1 MIADYFWKVIFLI
14 LLIIGLNFWFGWR
27 DEVNTHKRN
36 VYALAEILDKPT
48 RKGDKACRTATFQ
61 SMFHLHEIEKVKGKK
76 SFIPFTSEKKFEIKL
91 VMDELVEENLINISL
106 EEIRLFIDVLRE
118 NYNNARDFG
127 LFENEQSLE
136 ALEEGRGTKIMTGPW
151 RGESLELGHF
161 ISPEINDTIQFHF
174 VNRLILPETVKAAME
189 FADITKDVRDRAD
202 RMKRAK
208 VLDVGSCDSIIR
220 QYNTLRELSSRN

>member
-14 LLIIGLNFWFGWR
+14 LLIIGLNYWFDWR
-27 DEVNTHKRN
+27 DDVNSLNRHLN
-36 VYALAEILDKPT
+36 ALTEIIEKPT

-61 SMFHLHEIEKVKGKK
+61 SIYHLREIEKVRG
-76 SFIPFTSEKKFEIKL
+76 EKFEVRTVI
-91 VMDELVEENLINISL
+91 
-106 EEIRLFIDVLRE
+106 EEIRENVTDISREEMGLIVDVLRE
-118 NYNNARDFG
+118 NYNNARNFG
-127 LFENEQSLE
+127 LFKNEQSLE
-136 ALEEGRGTKIMTGPW
+136 ALEEGRGTKIMAGPW
-151 RGESLELGHF
+151 RGEPLELGHF

-174 VNRLILPETVKAAME
+174 SNRLILPETFKAAME

>member
-1 MIADYFWKVIFLI
+1 MIADYFWKIIFLI
-14 LLIIGLNFWFGWR
+14 LLIIGLNFWFDWR
-27 DEVNTHKRN
+27 DEVNSLNRHLN
-36 VYALAEILDKPT
+36 ALTEIIENPT

-61 SMFHLHEIEKVKGKK
+61 SIFHLREIEKVKG
-76 SFIPFTSEKKFEIKL
+76 EKFEVRS
-91 VMDELVEENLINISL
+91 VM
-106 EEIRLFIDVLRE
+106 EEIRKNVTDVSREEMGLIVDVLRE
-118 NYNNARDFG
+118 NYNNARNFG
-127 LFENEQSLE
+127 LFKNEQSLE
-136 ALEEGRGTKIMTGPW
+136 ALEEGRGTKIMAGPW

>member
-14 LLIIGLNFWFGWR
+14 LLIIGLNYWFDWR
-27 DEVNTHKRN
+27 DEVNSLNRHLN
-36 VYALAEILDKPT
+36 ALTEIIEKPT

-61 SMFHLHEIEKVKGKK
+61 SIYHLREIEKVRG
-76 SFIPFTSEKKFEIKL
+76 EKFEVRTVI
-91 VMDELVEENLINISL
+91 
-106 EEIRLFIDVLRE
+106 EEIRENVTDISREEMGLIVDVLRE
-118 NYNNARDFG
+118 NYNNARNFG
-127 LFENEQSLE
+127 LFKNEQSLE
-136 ALEEGRGTKIMTGPW
+136 ALEEGRGTKIMAGPW
-151 RGESLELGHF
+151 RGEPLELGHF

-174 VNRLILPETVKAAME
+174 SNRLILPETVKAAME

>member
-1 MIADYFWKVIFLI
+1 MIADYFWKIIFLI
-14 LLIIGLNFWFGWR
+14 LLIIGLNYWFDWR
-27 DEVNTHKRN
+27 DEVNSLNRHLN
-36 VYALAEILDKPT
+36 ALTEIIENPT

-61 SMFHLHEIEKVKGKK
+61 SIYHLREIEKVRG
-76 SFIPFTSEKKFEIKL
+76 EKFEVRAVI
-91 VMDELVEENLINISL
+91 
-106 EEIRLFIDVLRE
+106 EEIRENVTDISREEMGLIVDVLRE
-118 NYNNARDFG
+118 NYNNARNFG
-127 LFENEQSLE
+127 LFKNEQSLE
-136 ALEEGRGTKIMTGPW
+136 ALEEGRGTKIMAGPW
-151 RGESLELGHF
+151 RGEPLELGHF

-174 VNRLILPETVKAAME
+174 SNRLILPETVKAAME

>member
-1 MIADYFWKVIFLI
+1 MIADYFWKVIFLV
-14 LLIIGLNFWFGWR
+14 LLIIGLNYWFDWR
-27 DEVNTHKRN
+27 DEVNSYNRHLN
-36 VYALAEILDKPT
+36 ALAEILEKPT
-48 RKGDKACRTATFQ
+48 RKGDKACRAATFQ
-61 SMFHLHEIEKVKGKK
+61 SMFHLHKIEKVKG
-76 SFIPFTSEKKFEIKL
+76 EKFEVRS
-91 VMDELVEENLINISL
+91 VMDELLKENLINISL
-106 EEIRLFIDVLRE
+106 EERSLYVDVLRE

-127 LFENEQSLE
+127 LFKNEQSLE
-136 ALEEGRGTKIMTGPW
+136 ALEEGRGTKLTAGPW
-151 RGESLELGHF
+151 RGETLQLGHF
-161 ISPEINDTIQFHF
+161 ISPEINDTIQYHF

>member
-1 MIADYFWKVIFLI
+1 MIADYFWKIIFLI
-14 LLIIGLNFWFGWR
+14 LLIIGLNFWFDWR
-27 DEVNTHKRN
+27 DEVNSLNRHLN
-36 VYALAEILDKPT
+36 ALTEIIENPT

-61 SMFHLHEIEKVKGKK
+61 SIFHLREIEKVKG
-76 SFIPFTSEKKFEIKL
+76 EKFEVRSVI
-91 VMDELVEENLINISL
+91 
-106 EEIRLFIDVLRE
+106 EEIRKNVTDVSREEMGLIVDVLRE
-118 NYNNARDFG
+118 NYNNARNFG
-127 LFENEQSLE
+127 LFKNEQSLE
-136 ALEEGRGTKIMTGPW
+136 ALEEGRGTKIMAGPW

>member
-1 MIADYFWKVIFLI
+1 MIADYFWKVIFLV
-14 LLIIGLNFWFGWR
+14 LLIIGLNYWFDWR
-27 DEVNTHKRN
+27 DEVNSYNRHLN
-36 VYALAEILDKPT
+36 ALAEILEKPT

-61 SMFHLHEIEKVKGKK
+61 SIYHLREIEKVRG
-76 SFIPFTSEKKFEIKL
+76 EKFEVRTVI
-91 VMDELVEENLINISL
+91 
-106 EEIRLFIDVLRE
+106 EEIRENVTDISREEMGLIVDVLRE
-118 NYNNARDFG
+118 NYNNARNFG
-127 LFENEQSLE
+127 LFKNEQSLE
-136 ALEEGRGTKIMTGPW
+136 ALEEGRGTKIMAGPW
-151 RGESLELGHF
+151 RGEPLELGHF

-174 VNRLILPETVKAAME
+174 SNRLILPETVKAAME

>member
-1 MIADYFWKVIFLI
+1 MIADYFWKIIFLI
-14 LLIIGLNFWFGWR
+14 LLIIGLNFWFDWR
-27 DEVNTHKRN
+27 DEVNSLNRHLN
-36 VYALAEILDKPT
+36 ALTEIIEKPT

-61 SMFHLHEIEKVKGKK
+61 SIFHLREIEKVKG
-76 SFIPFTSEKKFEIKL
+76 EKFEVRSVI
-91 VMDELVEENLINISL
+91 
-106 EEIRLFIDVLRE
+106 EEIRKNVTDVSREEMGLIVDVLRE
-118 NYNNARDFG
+118 NYNNARNFG
-127 LFENEQSLE
+127 LFKNEQSLE
-136 ALEEGRGTKIMTGPW
+136 ALEEGRGTKIMAGPW

>member
-1 MIADYFWKVIFLI
+1 MIADYFWKIIFLI
-14 LLIIGLNFWFGWR
+14 LLIIGLNFWFDWR
-27 DEVNTHKRN
+27 DEVNSLNRHLN
-36 VYALAEILDKPT
+36 ALTEIIEKPT
-48 RKGDKACRTATFQ
+48 RKGDKACRTSTFQ
-61 SMFHLHEIEKVKGKK
+61 SIFHLREIEKVKG
-76 SFIPFTSEKKFEIKL
+76 EKFEVRSVI
-91 VMDELVEENLINISL
+91 
-106 EEIRLFIDVLRE
+106 EEIRKNVTDVSREEMGLIVDVLRE
-118 NYNNARDFG
+118 NYNNARNFG
-127 LFENEQSLE
+127 LFKNEQSLE
-136 ALEEGRGTKIMTGPW
+136 ALEEGRGTKIMAGPW

-161 ISPEINDTIQFHF
+161 ISPEINGTIQFHF

>member
-1 MIADYFWKVIFLI
+1 MIADYFWKIIFLI
-14 LLIIGLNFWFGWR
+14 LLIIGLNYWFDWR
-27 DEVNTHKRN
+27 DDVNSLNRHLN
-36 VYALAEILDKPT
+36 ALTEIIEKPT

-61 SMFHLHEIEKVKGKK
+61 SIYHLREIEKVRG
-76 SFIPFTSEKKFEIKL
+76 EKFEVRTVI
-91 VMDELVEENLINISL
+91 
-106 EEIRLFIDVLRE
+106 EEIRENVTDISREEMGLIVDVLRE
-118 NYNNARDFG
+118 NYNNARNFG
-127 LFENEQSLE
+127 LFKNEQSLE
-136 ALEEGRGTKIMTGPW
+136 ALEEGRGTKIMAGPW
-151 RGESLELGHF
+151 RGEPLELGHF

-174 VNRLILPETVKAAME
+174 SNRLILPETVKAAME

>member
-1 MIADYFWKVIFLI
+1 MIADYFWKIIFLI
-14 LLIIGLNFWFGWR
+14 LLIIGLNFWFDWR
-27 DEVNTHKRN
+27 DEVNSLNRHLN
-36 VYALAEILDKPT
+36 ALTEIIENPT

-61 SMFHLHEIEKVKGKK
+61 SIYHLREIEKVRG
-76 SFIPFTSEKKFEIKL
+76 EKFEVRAVI
-91 VMDELVEENLINISL
+91 
-106 EEIRLFIDVLRE
+106 EEIRENVTDISREEMGLIVDVLRE
-118 NYNNARDFG
+118 NYNNARNFG
-127 LFENEQSLE
+127 LFKNEQSLE
-136 ALEEGRGTKIMTGPW
+136 ALEEGRGTKIMAGPW
-151 RGESLELGHF
+151 RGEPLELGHF

-174 VNRLILPETVKAAME
+174 SNRLILPETVKAAME

>member
-1 MIADYFWKVIFLI
+1 MIADYFWKIIFLI
-14 LLIIGLNFWFGWR
+14 LLIIGLNFWFDWR
-27 DEVNTHKRN
+27 DEVNSLNRHLN
-36 VYALAEILDKPT
+36 ALTEIIENPT

-61 SMFHLHEIEKVKGKK
+61 SIFHLREIEKVKG
-76 SFIPFTSEKKFEIKL
+76 EKFEVRS
-91 VMDELVEENLINISL
+91 VM
-106 EEIRLFIDVLRE
+106 EEIRKNVTDVSREEMGLIVDVLRE
-118 NYNNARDFG
+118 NYNNARNFG
-127 LFENEQSLE
+127 LFKNEQSLE

-151 RGESLELGHF
+151 KGESLELGHF

>member
-1 MIADYFWKVIFLI
+1 MIADYFWKVIFVI
-14 LLIIGLNFWFGWR
+14 LLIIGLNYWFDWR
-27 DEVNTHKRN
+27 DEINSLNRHLN
-36 VYALAEILDKPT
+36 ALTEIIEKPT

-61 SMFHLHEIEKVKGKK
+61 SIYHLREIEKVRG
-76 SFIPFTSEKKFEIKL
+76 EKFEVRTVI
-91 VMDELVEENLINISL
+91 
-106 EEIRLFIDVLRE
+106 EEIRENVTDISREEMGLIVDVLRE
-118 NYNNARDFG
+118 NYNNARNFG
-127 LFENEQSLE
+127 LFKNEQSLE
-136 ALEEGRGTKIMTGPW
+136 ALEEGRGTKIMAGPW
-151 RGESLELGHF
+151 RGEPLELGHF

-174 VNRLILPETVKAAME
+174 SNRLILPETVKAAME

>member
-14 LLIIGLNFWFGWR
+14 LLIIGLNYWFDWR
-27 DEVNTHKRN
+27 DDVNSLNRHLN
-36 VYALAEILDKPT
+36 ALTEIIEKPT

-61 SMFHLHEIEKVKGKK
+61 SIFHLREIEKVKG
-76 SFIPFTSEKKFEIKL
+76 EKFEVRS
-91 VMDELVEENLINISL
+91 VM
-106 EEIRLFIDVLRE
+106 EEIRENVTDISREEMGLIVDVLRE
-118 NYNNARDFG
+118 NYNNARNFG
-127 LFENEQSLE
+127 LFKNEQSLE
-136 ALEEGRGTKIMTGPW
+136 ALEEGRGTKIMAGPW
-151 RGESLELGHF
+151 RGEPLELGHF

-174 VNRLILPETVKAAME
+174 SNRLILPETVKAAME

>member
-1 MIADYFWKVIFLI
+1 MIADYFWKVIFVI
-14 LLIIGLNFWFGWR
+14 LLIIGLNYWFDWR
-27 DEVNTHKRN
+27 DEVNSLNRHLN
-36 VYALAEILDKPT
+36 ALTEIIEKPT

-61 SMFHLHEIEKVKGKK
+61 SIYHLREIEKVRG
-76 SFIPFTSEKKFEIKL
+76 EKFEVRTVI
-91 VMDELVEENLINISL
+91 
-106 EEIRLFIDVLRE
+106 EEIRENVTDISREEMGLIVDVLRE
-118 NYNNARDFG
+118 NYNNARNFG
-127 LFENEQSLE
+127 LFKNEQSLE
-136 ALEEGRGTKIMTGPW
+136 ALEEGRGTKIMAGPW
-151 RGESLELGHF
+151 RGEPLELGHF

-174 VNRLILPETVKAAME
+174 SNRLILPETVKAAME

>member
-1 MIADYFWKVIFLI
+1 MIADYFWKIIFLI
-14 LLIIGLNFWFGWR
+14 LLIIGLNFWFDWR
-27 DEVNTHKRN
+27 DEVNSLNRHLN
-36 VYALAEILDKPT
+36 ALTEIIENPT

-61 SMFHLHEIEKVKGKK
+61 SIFHLREIEKVKG
-76 SFIPFTSEKKFEIKL
+76 EKFEVRS
-91 VMDELVEENLINISL
+91 VM
-106 EEIRLFIDVLRE
+106 EEIRKNVTDVSREEMGLIVDVLRE
-118 NYNNARDFG
+118 NYNNARNFG
-127 LFENEQSLE
+127 LFKNEQSLE
-136 ALEEGRGTKIMTGPW
+136 ALEEGRGTKIMAGPW

-174 VNRLILPETVKAAME
+174 VNRLILPDTVKAAME

>member
-1 MIADYFWKVIFLI
+1 MIGRDDVNSLNRHLNALTE
-14 LLIIGLNFWFGWR
+14 II
-27 DEVNTHKRN
+27 E
-36 VYALAEILDKPT
+36 KPT

-61 SMFHLHEIEKVKGKK
+61 SIYHLREIEKVRG
-76 SFIPFTSEKKFEIKL
+76 EKFEVRTVI
-91 VMDELVEENLINISL
+91 
-106 EEIRLFIDVLRE
+106 EEIRENVTDISREEMGLIVDVLRE
-118 NYNNARDFG
+118 NYNNARNFG
-127 LFENEQSLE
+127 LFKNEQSLE
-136 ALEEGRGTKIMTGPW
+136 ALEEGRGTKIMAGPW
-151 RGESLELGHF
+151 RGEPLELGHF

-174 VNRLILPETVKAAME
+174 SNRLILPETVKAAME

>member
-14 LLIIGLNFWFGWR
+14 LLIIGLNYWFDWR
-27 DEVNTHKRN
+27 DDVNSLNRHLN
-36 VYALAEILDKPT
+36 ALTEIIEKPT

-61 SMFHLHEIEKVKGKK
+61 SIYHLREIEKVRGG
-76 SFIPFTSEKKFEIKL
+76 KFEVRTVI
-91 VMDELVEENLINISL
+91 
-106 EEIRLFIDVLRE
+106 EEIRANVTDISREEMGLIVDVLRE
-118 NYNNARDFG
+118 NYNNARNFG
-127 LFENEQSLE
+127 LFKNEQSLE
-136 ALEEGRGTKIMTGPW
+136 ALEEGRGTKIMAGPW
-151 RGESLELGHF
+151 RGEPLELGHF

-174 VNRLILPETVKAAME
+174 SNRLILPETVKAAME

>member
-1 MIADYFWKVIFLI
+1 MM
-14 LLIIGLNFWFGWR
+14 GNFCINTSDGIKASR
-27 DEVNTHKRN
+27 DKLRSLQVMAKHGIDMPITG
-36 VYALAEILDKPT
+36 YASHTMDIHDV
-48 RKGDKACRTATFQ
+48 
-61 SMFHLHEIEKVKGKK
+61 IEKVKG
-76 SFIPFTSEKKFEIKL
+76 EKFEVRSVI
-91 VMDELVEENLINISL
+91 
-106 EEIRLFIDVLRE
+106 EEIRKNVTDVSREEMGLIVDVLRE
-118 NYNNARDFG
+118 NYNNARNFG
-127 LFENEQSLE
+127 LFKNEQSLE
-136 ALEEGRGTKIMTGPW
+136 ALEEGRGTKIMAGPW

-174 VNRLILPETVKAAME
+174 VNRLILPETDKAAME

>member
-1 MIADYFWKVIFLI
+1 MIADYFWKIIFLI
-14 LLIIGLNFWFGWR
+14 LLIIGLNYWFDWR
-27 DEVNTHKRN
+27 DEVNSLNRHLN
-36 VYALAEILDKPT
+36 ALTEIIEKPT

-61 SMFHLHEIEKVKGKK
+61 SIFHLREIEKVKG
-76 SFIPFTSEKKFEIKL
+76 EKFEVRS
-91 VMDELVEENLINISL
+91 VM
-106 EEIRLFIDVLRE
+106 EEIRKNVTDVSREEMGLIVDVLRE
-118 NYNNARDFG
+118 NYNNARNFG
-127 LFENEQSLE
+127 LFKNEQSLE
-136 ALEEGRGTKIMTGPW
+136 ALEEGRGTKIMAGPW

>member
-1 MIADYFWKVIFLI
+1 MIADYFWKIIFLI
-14 LLIIGLNFWFGWR
+14 LLIIGLNFWFDWR
-27 DEVNTHKRN
+27 DEVNSLNRHLN
-36 VYALAEILDKPT
+36 ALTEIIEKPT

-61 SMFHLHEIEKVKGKK
+61 SIFHLREIEKVKG
-76 SFIPFTSEKKFEIKL
+76 EKFEVRSVI
-91 VMDELVEENLINISL
+91 
-106 EEIRLFIDVLRE
+106 EEIRKNVTDVSREEMGLIVDVLRE
-118 NYNNARDFG
+118 NYNNARNFG
-127 LFENEQSLE
+127 LFKNEQSLE

-220 QYNTLRELSSRN
+220 QYNTIRELSSRN

>member
-14 LLIIGLNFWFGWR
+14 LLIIGLNYWFDWR
-27 DEVNTHKRN
+27 DEVNSLNRHLN
-36 VYALAEILDKPT
+36 ALTEIIEKPT

-61 SMFHLHEIEKVKGKK
+61 SIYHLREIEKVRG
-76 SFIPFTSEKKFEIKL
+76 EKFEVRTVI
-91 VMDELVEENLINISL
+91 
-106 EEIRLFIDVLRE
+106 EEIRENVTDISREEMGLIVDVLRE
-118 NYNNARDFG
+118 NYNNARNFG
-127 LFENEQSLE
+127 LFKNEQSLE
-136 ALEEGRGTKIMTGPW
+136 ALEEGRGTKIMAGPW

>member
-14 LLIIGLNFWFGWR
+14 LLIIGLNYWFDWR
-27 DEVNTHKRN
+27 DDVNSLNRHLN
-36 VYALAEILDKPT
+36 ALTEIIEKPT

-61 SMFHLHEIEKVKGKK
+61 SIYHLREIEKVRG
-76 SFIPFTSEKKFEIKL
+76 EKFEVRAVI
-91 VMDELVEENLINISL
+91 
-106 EEIRLFIDVLRE
+106 EEIRENVTDISREEMGLIVDVLRE
-118 NYNNARDFG
+118 NYNNARNFG
-127 LFENEQSLE
+127 LFKNEQSLE
-136 ALEEGRGTKIMTGPW
+136 ALEEGRGTKIMAGPW
-151 RGESLELGHF
+151 RGEPLELGHF

-174 VNRLILPETVKAAME
+174 SNRLILPETVKAAME

>member
-1 MIADYFWKVIFLI
+1 MIADYFWKVIFLV
-14 LLIIGLNFWFGWR
+14 LLIIGLNYWFDWR
-27 DEVNTHKRN
+27 DEVNSYNRHLN
-36 VYALAEILDKPT
+36 ALAEILEKPT

-61 SMFHLHEIEKVKGKK
+61 SMFHLHKIEKVKG
-76 SFIPFTSEKKFEIKL
+76 EKFEVRL
-91 VMDELVEENLINISL
+91 VMDELLKENLINISL
-106 EEIRLFIDVLRE
+106 EERSLYVDVLRE

-127 LFENEQSLE
+127 LFKNEQSLE
-136 ALEEGRGTKIMTGPW
+136 ALEEGRGTKLMAGPW
-151 RGESLELGHF
+151 RGETLQLGHF
-161 ISPEINDTIQFHF
+161 ISPEINDTIQYHF

>member
-14 LLIIGLNFWFGWR
+14 LLIIGLNYWFDWR
-27 DEVNTHKRN
+27 DEVNSLNRHLN
-36 VYALAEILDKPT
+36 ALTEIIEKPT

-61 SMFHLHEIEKVKGKK
+61 SIYHLREIEKVRG
-76 SFIPFTSEKKFEIKL
+76 EKFEVRTVI
-91 VMDELVEENLINISL
+91 
-106 EEIRLFIDVLRE
+106 EEIRENVTDISREEMGLIVDVLRE
-118 NYNNARDFG
+118 NYNNARNFG
-127 LFENEQSLE
+127 LFKNEQSLE
-136 ALEEGRGTKIMTGPW
+136 ALEEGRGTKIMAGPW
-151 RGESLELGHF
+151 GGEPLELGHF
-161 ISPEINDTIQFHF
+161 ISPEINNTIQFHF
-174 VNRLILPETVKAAME
+174 SNRLILPETVKAAME

>member
-1 MIADYFWKVIFLI
+1 MIADYFWKIIFLI
-14 LLIIGLNFWFGWR
+14 LLIIGLNFWFDWR
-27 DEVNTHKRN
+27 DEVNILNRHLN
-36 VYALAEILDKPT
+36 ALTEIIEKPT

-61 SMFHLHEIEKVKGKK
+61 SIFHLREIEKVKG
-76 SFIPFTSEKKFEIKL
+76 EKFEVRSVI
-91 VMDELVEENLINISL
+91 
-106 EEIRLFIDVLRE
+106 EEIRKNVNDVSREEMGLIVDVLRE
-118 NYNNARDFG
+118 NYNNARNFG
-127 LFENEQSLE
+127 LFKNEQSLE
-136 ALEEGRGTKIMTGPW
+136 ALEEGRGTKIMAGPW

>member
-14 LLIIGLNFWFGWR
+14 LLIIGLNFWFDWR
-27 DEVNTHKRN
+27 DEVNSLNRHLN
-36 VYALAEILDKPT
+36 ALTEIIEKPT

-61 SMFHLHEIEKVKGKK
+61 SIFHLREIEKVKG
-76 SFIPFTSEKKFEIKL
+76 EKFEVRSVI
-91 VMDELVEENLINISL
+91 
-106 EEIRLFIDVLRE
+106 EEIRKNVTDVSREEMGLIVDVLRE
-118 NYNNARDFG
+118 NYNNARNFG
-127 LFENEQSLE
+127 LFKNEQSLE
-136 ALEEGRGTKIMTGPW
+136 ALEEGRGTKIMAGPW

>member
-1 MIADYFWKVIFLI
+1 MIADYFWKIIFLI
-14 LLIIGLNFWFGWR
+14 LLIIGLNFWFDWR
-27 DEVNTHKRN
+27 DEVNSLNRHLN
-36 VYALAEILDKPT
+36 ALTEIIEKPT

-61 SMFHLHEIEKVKGKK
+61 SIFHLREIEKVKG
-76 SFIPFTSEKKFEIKL
+76 EKFEVRSVI
-91 VMDELVEENLINISL
+91 
-106 EEIRLFIDVLRE
+106 EEIRKNITDVSREEMGLIVDVLRE
-118 NYNNARDFG
+118 NYNNARNFG
-127 LFENEQSLE
+127 LFKNEQSLE
-136 ALEEGRGTKIMTGPW
+136 ALEEGRGTKIMAGPW

>member
-1 MIADYFWKVIFLI
+1 MIADYFWKIIFLI
-14 LLIIGLNFWFGWR
+14 LLIIGLNFWFDWR
-27 DEVNTHKRN
+27 DEVNSLNRHLN
-36 VYALAEILDKPT
+36 ALTEIIEKPT

-61 SMFHLHEIEKVKGKK
+61 SIFHLREIEKVKG
-76 SFIPFTSEKKFEIKL
+76 EKFEVRSVI
-91 VMDELVEENLINISL
+91 
-106 EEIRLFIDVLRE
+106 EEIRKNVTDVSREEMGLIVDVLRE
-118 NYNNARDFG
+118 NYNNARNFG
-127 LFENEQSLE
+127 LFKNEQSLE
-136 ALEEGRGTKIMTGPW
+136 ALEEGRGTKIMAGPW

-220 QYNTLRELSSRN
+220 QYNTIRELSSRN